1 MTNSLISNPFVGDV
15 FITADR
21 KQVVT
26 ALRVDSFWSRYFD
39 GSIVER
45 FRVLV
50 QPEGEPDARWT
61 TVRSLV
67 FTDKTYP
74 DATSC

>member
-1 MTNSLISNPFVGDV
+1 MNTAILSVPFVGDV
-15 FITADR
+15 FVTADR
-21 KQVVT
+21 KQVAT
-26 ALRVDSFWSRYFD
+26 ALRVDPFLSSYSD
-39 GSIVER
+39 GSVVER

-50 QPEGEPDARWT
+50 QPEGDHDARWT

-74 DATSC
+74 DATSF

>member
-1 MTNSLISNPFVGDV
+1 MTNSIISTPFVGDV

-21 KQVVT
+21 KQVAT
-26 ALRVDSFWSRYFD
+26 ALRVDPFLSRYSN
-39 GSIVER
+39 GNLVQR

-50 QPEGEPDARWT
+50 QPEGDHDPRWT
-61 TVRSLV
+61 TVRNLV

-74 DATSC
+74 DATSF

>member
-1 MTNSLISNPFVGDV
+1 MTNALLSSPFVGDV

-21 KQVVT
+21 KQVAT
-26 ALRVDSFWSRYFD
+26 ALRVDPFLTRYSD

>member
-1 MTNSLISNPFVGDV
+1 MTTTLISDPFVGDV

-21 KQVVT
+21 KQVAT
-26 ALRVDSFWSRYFD
+26 ALRVDPFLSRYSD
-39 GSIVER
+39 GSVVER

-50 QPEGEPDARWT
+50 QPDGDHDARWT

-67 FTDKTYP
+67 YTDKTYP
-74 DATSC
+74 DATSY

>member
-1 MTNSLISNPFVGDV
+1 MTTTLISNPFVGDV

-21 KQVVT
+21 KQVAT
-26 ALRVDSFWSRYFD
+26 ALRVDPFLSRYPD
-39 GSIVER
+39 GSVVER

-50 QPEGEPDARWT
+50 QPEGSHDERWT

-74 DATSC
+74 DATSF

>member
-1 MTNSLISNPFVGDV
+1 MTYSLLSDPFVGDV

-21 KQVVT
+21 KQVAT
-26 ALRVDSFWSRYFD
+26 ALRVEPFLSSYSD
-39 GSIVER
+39 GSIVQR
-45 FRVLV
+45 FRVFV
-50 QPEGEPDARWT
+50 QPDGNHDARWT

-74 DATSC
+74 DATSY